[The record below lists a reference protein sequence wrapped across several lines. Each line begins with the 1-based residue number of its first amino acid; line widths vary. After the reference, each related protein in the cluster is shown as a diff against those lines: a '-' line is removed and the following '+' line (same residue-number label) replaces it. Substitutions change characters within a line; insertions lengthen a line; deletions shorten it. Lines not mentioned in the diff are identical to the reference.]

1 MCSRFSFFVPVWDFH
16 PLSLTASLC
25 LFVVILLTMV
35 NALLLDIVDRSQV
48 LGFHGIGGTEGRLLG
63 FIWVGVVHFGGFER
77 TQFNLETTTGWDIIA
92 SGGMLVMLVLLGIT
106 LLRRITEYSKQEVL
120 LPQLGT
126 EQASSDLK
134 NAANHREPDTP
145 ILLPKLEAVKSKAPR
160 MTLQSAPNTARNRR
174 RI

>member
-1 MCSRFSFFVPVWDFH
+1 
-16 PLSLTASLC
+16 LSMTASLC
-25 LFVVILLTMV
+25 LFVLILLTMV

-77 TQFNLETTTGWDIIA
+77 TQFDLGTTTGWDIIA
-92 SGGMLVMLVLLGIT
+92 AGGMLVMLVLIGIT
-106 LLRRITEYSKQEVL
+106 LLRRITEYSEQEVL

-126 EQASSDLK
+126 EQASSDLTSRE
-134 NAANHREPDTP
+134 NHREPDTP
-145 ILLPKLEAVKSKAPR
+145 ILLPKLEAVKNKPPR